1 MVSDTS
7 SREFPFFL
15 LVVAGFLMLVLSLT
29 MIGILYA

>member
-1 MVSDTS
+1 MISNTG

-15 LVVAGFLMLVLSLT
+15 FVVAGFLMLVLSLT